1 MIKKILGIAPTK
13 EKNGPGYVPS
23 PMGRLLGVD
32 KMSGYQASDFG
43 GKKYSG
49 EKKVLVLCT
58 EERYFEMTNGKLF
71 STGNNVQETMV
82 PLMHLFNGGFTFDV
96 VTPTG
101 KPAILE
107 DWSIPQKDEA
117 VLGFKRKN
125 KPKFNKP
132 RSLKKLVENNELN
145 EASPYIAVFLPGG
158 HGSMVGLPEDEN
170 VGKLI
175 RWIET
180 SDRYLVAVCHGPAA
194 MIATAKNNNEPHP
207 YQGYKIVAFPD
218 SGDKQSPSI
227 GYLPGQLPWLQCE
240 ELEKQGIEVINTN
253 ITGATHVDR
262 KLISGDSPKAC
273 DQLGKITFEALFQ
286 EVSKGAKTTSQAS
299 I

>member
-1 MIKKILGIAPTK
+1 MIKKIFGIAPTK
-13 EKNGPGYVPS
+13 EDNGSGYIPS
-23 PMGRLLGVD
+23 PVGRMLGVD
-32 KMSGYQASDFG
+32 KKSGFQATDFG

-82 PLMHLFNGGFTFDV
+82 PLMHLVNGGFEFDV

-107 DWSIPQKDEA
+107 DWSIPHKDEA
-117 VLGFKRKN
+117 VLNFMSENRSR
-125 KPKFNKP
+125 FAEP
-132 RSLKKLVENNELN
+132 RSLKQLVENNELS
-145 EASPYIAVFLPGG
+145 EESPYIAVFLPGG

-175 RWIET
+175 RWIEA
-180 SDRYLVAVCHGPAA
+180 SDRHLVAVCHGPAA
-194 MIATAKNNNEPHP
+194 MIATNQNNNEPHP
-207 YQGYKIVAFPD
+207 YSGYKMVAFPD
-218 SGDKQSPSI
+218 KFDKQSPSL
-227 GYLPGQLPWLQCE
+227 GYLPGQLTWFQCE
-240 ELEKQGIEVINTN
+240 ALQKEGIEIINEK

-273 DQLGKITFEALFQ
+273 DELGKITVHALFE
-286 EVSKGAKTTSQAS
+286 EVLD
-299 I
+299 